1 MNFVGSLLDIYSN
14 HCKMTYDLPPFINK
28 SILIIYYRYQQIK
41 RKSNKMLSLLT
52 ASQAQES
59 IAKNLRTKRLGTG
72 LTQAGLA
79 DRSGVSLPSLRRFE
93 QSGNISLESLL
104 KLLMTLNSLEQ
115 FVQST
120 EPISTEFSSI
130 DDVLNDK
137 KKKTPKKGWRK

>member
-1 MNFVGSLLDIYSN
+1 
-14 HCKMTYDLPPFINK
+14 
-28 SILIIYYRYQQIK
+28 
-41 RKSNKMLSLLT
+41 MLSLLT